1 MSRKL
6 QCGKAL
12 NAPPPHLDT
21 IIVTTFSN
29 NNKIIFN
36 PNYIKGGGMC
46 HATQKLATLVN
57 PPPPECASFLRNLK
71 RLLVT
76 NVPFGITH
84 CDKRALECEFMCQ
97 LFS

>member
-1 MSRKL
+1 MNINTVLLKNIPFYIFSALTNWRGGGALSRKL

-36 PNYIKGGGMC
+36 PNYIKGGGMWY
-46 HATQKLATLVN
+46 ATQKLATIVN
-57 PPPPECASFLRNLK
+57 PPPPNTPHF
-71 RLLVT
+71 
-76 NVPFGITH
+76 
-84 CDKRALECEFMCQ
+84 
-97 LFS
+97 